1 MTTITLEVPDELAA
15 RVTRLQGRLPDLLA
29 RALRFEPGSEH
40 PRSGE
45 EHGPLVLYR
54 EIIDFLAS
62 DPLPRELVAFKI
74 SPDAQ
79 ARLEDLLEKNREE
92 GLSPEE
98 TAEIDAYLQ
107 ARDLLIFLKANA
119 RSEMSF

>member
-29 RALRFEPGSEH
+29 RALRLESGNEGFRSGDEH
-40 PRSGE
+40 PN
-45 EHGPLVLYR
+45 PALYR

-62 DPLPRELVAFKI
+62 DPLPKELAAFKI
-74 SPDAQ
+74 SRDAQ

-92 GLSPEE
+92 ELTPEE